1 MFDTP
6 MQVSLF
12 GTAEPAP
19 DRSFASLQRVRLD
32 GEAWIDV
39 APGWLAGDET
49 MYDLLIDGV
58 QWDQPVVRMYD
69 RDVRTPRLVGRVPT
83 DLHPVIGELIR
94 LLSDRYDVLLDQV
107 SVGWYRDGRDSVAWH
122 GDRIARD
129 RRTATVATV
138 SLGHPRRFPA
148 PPQGRR
154 PFTHLVAWPWRPRG
168 DGRLLPADL
177 GARRPQGG
185 ARRPTD
191 GVDVPPRLLS
201 PGWRRSAGSAEG
213 RVRHAIGQTGEPG
226 KDSLGAGL
234 WRGRR
239 PEPTSITTE
248 A

>member
-1 MFDTP
+1 

-138 SLGHPRRFPA
+138 SLGHPRRF
-148 PPQGRR
+148 
-154 PFTHLVAWPWRPRG
+154 LLRPRE
-168 DGRLLPADL
+168 
-177 GARRPQGG
+177 GG
-185 ARRPTD
+185 PSHT
-191 GVDVPPRLLS
+191 
-201 PGWRRSAGSAEG
+201 W
-213 RVRHAIGQTGEPG
+213 
-226 KDSLGAGL
+226 SLGHGDLVVMGGSCQRTWEHAVPKAVRAGPRMAL
-234 WRGRR
+234 MFR
-239 PEPTSITTE
+239 PVY
-248 A
+248 